1 MEQRENHFLET
12 DAKVAKTRWFFGLLT
27 FVGLGVRTEQ
37 AAENALDFDPGGMH
51 ANRFQR
57 RV

>member
-12 DAKVAKTRWFFGLLT
+12 DAKVAKTRWFFRA
-27 FVGLGVRTEQ
+27 FHVVGLGARTEE